1 MGMKITLDLNFECI
15 NEEILK
21 EYQAHLKKFG
31 LRIEDIMEQ
40 FLLSD
45 LDVFSP
51 ATNDHELAM
60 AWFNSRLGL
69 EYNLRRFGGY
79 KQFESETNPYNKDL
93 EHLMI
98 EIAKKK

>member
-1 MGMKITLDLNFECI
+1 MKITLDLNFECI
-15 NEEILK
+15 NEDILK
-21 EYQAHLKKFG
+21 EYQAHLKKYG

-69 EYNLRRFGGY
+69 EYNLDRFEGGY
-79 KQFESETNPYNKDL
+79 KQFRSDTNPYNKDYERL
-93 EHLMI
+93 LREV
-98 EIAKKK
+98 AKKA